1 MTPLASTTARPPRLV
16 LRFAVYSAIA
26 LALAWVAIF
35 WVVRRAEEANAREDS
50 QVFAVQLVQRT
61 ADNLRP
67 SDFQLPMNSPRKQEL
82 DELFEE
88 ESSGTLLRVK
98 LVDRQGV
105 VTFSDDQSLI
115 GTRTAEPDE
124 VTKALSGDPVH
135 EVADAGHEGGTGA
148 DTKVLESW
156 VPVYI
161 GDEKEPV
168 GALEIFQ
175 DYESVA
181 ADVRE
186 TVTPIAIA
194 LALAL
199 LLLYAALFPILRQVT
214 RALDNRHKRLEE
226 HASALTRALDERRS
240 AEVRLTQAERN
251 YRSLVEQL
259 PLVMYITRLDET
271 SSCTYMSPQIE
282 ELTGYTALECMSD
295 PSFLVKMLHPED
307 RERTLEER
315 RRAAATGESFA
326 TKYRIVGKDRQ
337 EVWIHDEVTVAKDES
352 GRPIHAQGFLV
363 DVTPQVTARHQ
374 LEGRHAELE
383 ALHETALALIDEL
396 DVQKLLEQIAR
407 QAGELIGTSNSYVY
421 LRDDDELRVAVGTGV
436 FAGNVGHR
444 LAKGEGLAG
453 RVWESGEALTIGDY
467 QAWEGRKSTYD
478 GMAIHGVAGVPLRSR
493 TEVVGVLGIA
503 YGERGRGF
511 DDSDIALL
519 SRFAHLASLALES
532 ARLYT
537 SAKEEL
543 AERRR
548 AESAVREAE
557 LRYRTLVEHLP
568 LVTYISPVEETVGN
582 LYVSPQVEELLGYP
596 TEEWVKNPNLLSEA
610 VHPDDLERVLAEA
623 DHLRETGEPLRSEYR
638 YVTADGRTV
647 WVLDETIL
655 VRNDEGTPLWVQGFI
670 LDITERRNAE
680 ETRARLA
687 AIIESSSDAIMSG
700 SLDLRFTSWNEG
712 AQRMFGYTADEVI
725 GKPITLLM
733 PEEYQE
739 EALSLVD
746 QVVQQAR
753 VVKLETVRHHE
764 DGSEVHVA
772 FTYSPIRDSSGK
784 VVGLSAIGQ
793 DVTERKRAEAAI
805 RESEAKFRAFVE
817 TTEEWVWASDA
828 NNVHT
833 YSNPAVERI
842 LGITPEELI
851 GRKWLD
857 FVVEED
863 REQIAEA
870 IAKRTDE
877 RTGWSGL
884 VIRWRHADGS
894 VRHLESNATPV
905 LDADGNVV
913 GWQGTDRDVTHRIQA
928 ERDRERLLAVE
939 QEARA
944 YAEAAQRDL
953 AAQNERLRELDRL
966 KDEFIALVSHEL
978 RTPLT
983 SIRGYTE
990 LLLDGEAGKLTGDQR
1005 QFLGV
1010 VERNAHRLLHL
1021 VGDLLFLAQ
1030 VEAGKLVLDI
1040 GALDLGNVASES
1052 VEAARP
1058 QAEAKD
1064 ITLTLAT
1071 GPVPLIAGDRARIAQ
1086 LLDNLVSNAIK
1097 FTPEGGRVDVRIRTV
1112 KNRAVL
1118 EVRDSGMG
1126 IPAGEQEFLFQRFF
1140 RTSTATEQA
1149 IQGTGLGLAI
1159 SKAIVEAHS
1168 GGITV
1173 ASEEGAGTTFR
1184 VTLPLH
1190 RHAEL
1195 PERTQVAS

>member
-1 MTPLASTTARPPRLV
+1 MTPSASTPARPPRLV

-35 WVVRRAEEANAREDS
+35 WVVRREAEERAQH
-50 QVFAVQLVQRT
+50 QVEVRTSEVAERVDPSLTPQDFAGPVTTER
-61 ADNLRP
+61 R
-67 SDFQLPMNSPRKQEL
+67 QEL
-82 DELFEE
+82 DAAFDPELV
-88 ESSGTLLRVK
+88 GTLLRFK
-98 LVDRQGV
+98 LVNADGV
-105 VTFSDDQSLI
+105 VTYSTDPEIIGGRSDSRESL
-115 GTRTAEPDE
+115 E
-124 VTKALSGDPVH
+124 KAL
-135 EVADAGHEGGTGA
+135 AGESDQHVTTLNAEGGNRENVKA
-148 DTKVLESW
+148 VESYI
-156 VPVYI
+156 PVYL
-161 GDEKEPV
+161 GESEEPTGVFEAYVAYEPV
-168 GALEIFQ
+168 
-175 DYESVA
+175 A
-181 ADVRE
+181 AEVRE

-199 LLLYAALFPILRQVT
+199 VLLYAALFPILRQVT
-214 RALDNRHKRLEE
+214 RALDNRHRRLEE
-226 HASALTRALDERRS
+226 HAAALSQALDERRR

-259 PLVMYITRLDET
+259 PLVMYITHLDET
-271 SSCTYMSPQIE
+271 SSFIYMSPQIE

-295 PSFLVKMLHPED
+295 PAFLVKMLHPDD

-315 RRAAATGESFA
+315 RRAAGTGESYA
-326 TKYRIVGKDRQ
+326 TKYRIIGKDKR
-337 EVWIHDEVTVAKDES
+337 EVWIHDEVTIAKDES
-352 GRPIHAQGFLV
+352 GRPIHAQGFMV
-363 DVTPQVTARHQ
+363 DVTPQVTTRH
-374 LEGRHAELE
+374 EIERSNAELT

-396 DVQKLLEQIAR
+396 DAEKLLGRIAG
-407 QAGELIGTSNSYVY
+407 QAGELVGTPDTYVY
-421 LRDDDELRVAVGTGV
+421 LRDGDELRVAFGTGV

-444 LAKGEGLAG
+444 LKKGEGLGG
-453 RVWESGEALTIGDY
+453 RVWETGEPLTVEDY
-467 QAWEGRKSTYD
+467 QEWEGRKTVYD

-503 YGERGRGF
+503 YGEPGRGF
-511 DDSDIALL
+511 DSADIALL

-568 LVTYISPVEETVGN
+568 LVTYISPVDKTVGN

-610 VHPDDLERVLAEA
+610 VHPDDLQRVLADAER
-623 DHLRETGEPLRSEYR
+623 LRESGDPLRSEYR
-638 YVTADGRTV
+638 YITADGRTV

-655 VRNDEGTPLWVQGFI
+655 VRDDEGTPLWVQGFI
-670 LDITERRNAE
+670 LDITERRAAE

-687 AIIESSSDAIMSG
+687 AIIESSTDAIMSG
-700 SLDLRFTSWNEG
+700 SLDLTYTSWNQG
-712 AQRMFGYTADEVI
+712 AERMFGYTAEEVI

-733 PEEYQE
+733 PEDQQA
-739 EALSLVD
+739 EALEIVD
-746 QVVQQAR
+746 QVVHQDR
-753 VVKLETVRHHE
+753 VVQLETVRHRE
-764 DGSEVHVA
+764 DGGEVHVA

-784 VVGLSAIGQ
+784 TVGISAIGQ

-828 NNVHT
+828 DNTHT

-842 LGITPEELI
+842 LGIKPEELI
-851 GRKWLD
+851 GRNWLD

-863 REQIAEA
+863 REQIVEA
-870 IAKRTDE
+870 IAERTDD
-877 RTGWSGL
+877 TVGWSGL
-884 VIRWRHADGS
+884 VMRWRHADGS
-894 VRHLESNATPV
+894 IRHLESNAIPV
-905 LDADGNVV
+905 LGPDGEVV

-944 YAEAAQRDL
+944 FAEAAQHDL

-1052 VEAARP
+1052 VETARP
-1058 QAEAKD
+1058 QAEAKN

-1071 GPVPLIAGDRARIAQ
+1071 GPVPLIAGDRARISQ

-1097 FTPEGGRVDVRIRTV
+1097 FTPEGGRVDVRVRAL
-1112 KNRAVL
+1112 KQRAVL

-1159 SKAIVEAHS
+1159 SKAIVEAHAGRIS
-1168 GGITV
+1168 VT
-1173 ASEEGAGTTFR
+1173 SEEGEGTTFQ

-1190 RHAEL
+1190 SPAEI
-1195 PERTQVAS
+1195 PETTKVAS